1 MKKLALS
8 LSSILSYIFTAP
20 FAYAATPT
28 PIPTGAEDPCAK
40 TAEAFRAICR
50 LGSVEGGI
58 GQVLGNFV
66 SLFFVIAAVVAVIY
80 LIYGGIKWITSK
92 GEKTEVESARNH
104 IVAAITGLIVV
115 FLAFFIINF
124 VLGFLIQG
132 FSITNIK
139 LPSLTQP
146 K

>member
-1 MKKLALS
+1 MLIIRLMKKLALS
-8 LSSILSYIFTAP
+8 LASGLSYFSAAP
-20 FAYAATPT
+20 LVFAQ
-28 PIPTGAEDPCAK
+28 EDPCKDAGTFK
-40 TAEAFRAICR
+40 AICE
-50 LGSVEGGI
+50 LGSARGGGI
-58 GQVLGNFV
+58 GQVLGNFAQ
-66 SLFFVIAAVVAVIY
+66 LFFIIAAIIAVIY

-92 GEKTEVESARNH
+92 GDKTEVESARNH

-124 VLGFLIQG
+124 VLGFLIPG

-139 LPSLTQP
+139 LPTLT